1 MYMSECTY
9 TPDTVED
16 FNLLGI
22 QQEHDGNETLEARSV
37 QILWVHTQHTVV
49 SLEGRRKRK
58 SKLTSAKSFPF
69 SLNPNPTQ

>member
-1 MYMSECTY
+1 MSECTY

-16 FNLLGI
+16 FILLGI

-49 SLEGRRKRK
+49 SLEGREGGREGRGGEGRGREGRRE
-58 SKLTSAKSFPF
+58 AGEGR
-69 SLNPNPTQ
+69 